1 MSGGKQARVVV
12 VGSANADIVV
22 TAQRLPHPG
31 ETVPGNGLE
40 VLPGGKGLNQA
51 VAAALDGAHVQFV
64 GAVGRDERGALL
76 EATLT
81 DAGVD
86 TATLRQVSTQTG
98 TAVVTVDAS
107 GENAIVVVPG
117 ANGTLTDLGTLE
129 AAVVAEAD
137 VVVVQLELPV
147 AGVAAALDIATRTGS
162 LSVLTPA
169 PVPPPEQLARLGRV
183 GLLVPNAREAAELTG
198 RDDPVAAAQDLLDIA
213 ETVVVTLG
221 RGGAVA
227 VTARAEPLHVP
238 AVPAVPVDT
247 TGAGDVFAGVLAT
260 ALARGMPLAKAVRRA
275 ATAASLSIGRRG
287 AAASAP
293 TRAET
298 DDLLA
303 GHAPEPAV

>member
-1 MSGGKQARVVV
+1 MVV

-22 TAQRLPHPG
+22 TAQRLPRPG
-31 ETVPGNGLE
+31 ETVPGSGLD

-51 VAAALDGAHVQFV
+51 VAAALDGASVRFV

-86 TATLRQVSTQTG
+86 TALLRRVPAQTG
-98 TAVVTVDAS
+98 TAVVTVDAK

-117 ANGTLTDLGTLE
+117 ANGTMTDLTATE
-129 AAVVAEAD
+129 AAALAEAD
-137 VVVVQLELPV
+137 AVVVQLELPV
-147 AGVAAALDIATRTGS
+147 DGVAAALDVAARTGA
-162 LSVLTPA
+162 LSVVTPA

-183 GLLVPNAREAAELTG
+183 GLLVPNAREATELTG
-198 RDDPVAAAQDLLDIA
+198 HDDPVTAAQDLLDLA
-213 ETVVVTLG
+213 ETVIVTLG

-247 TGAGDVFAGVLAT
+247 TGAGDVFAGVLAA
-260 ALARGMPLAKAVRRA
+260 ALARGITVATAVRRA
-275 ATAASLSIGRRG
+275 ATAAALSIGRRG

-293 TRAET
+293 NRAET
-298 DDLLA
+298 DELLA